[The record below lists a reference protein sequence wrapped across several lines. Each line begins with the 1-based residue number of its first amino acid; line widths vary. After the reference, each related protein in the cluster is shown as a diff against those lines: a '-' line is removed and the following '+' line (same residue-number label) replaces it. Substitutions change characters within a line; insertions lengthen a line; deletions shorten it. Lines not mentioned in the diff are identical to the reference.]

1 MDIVGIVAGID
12 EEIARLEK
20 VKALLAEEGA
30 PAPKK
35 RVRPPGIKSKRILSP
50 EARAKIAAVQKR
62 RWAKAK
68 RG

>member
-1 MDIVGIVAGID
+1 MDVASIVDGID
-12 EEIARLEK
+12 EEIARLGNVEE
-20 VKALLAEEGA
+20 LLTEEGA

-35 RVRPPGIKSKRILSP
+35 RGRRPGAKSKRTLSP
-50 EARAKIAAVQKR
+50 EARVKIAAAQKR